1 MTMSIHCFAS
11 HGVKPIRGS
20 LAGMLSC
27 RITYTC
33 FVRLQCLNRYRFS
46 SGFRIGNPM
55 PRAIGQSRKT
65 RQSGSAISGIPS

>member
-1 MTMSIHCFAS
+1 
-11 HGVKPIRGS
+11 
-20 LAGMLSC
+20 MLSC

-33 FVRLQCLNRYRFS
+33 FVRLQCLNPYRFS